1 MIKIIVPFA
10 VIIAIM
16 VIKKIPKIG
25 GDVRFALILGA
36 LAALL
41 MGGVYNPVE
50 WLQAGFSGLN
60 NVSFIIWLI
69 FFGALFSEVLVH
81 NGGMEAFLNF
91 MRSTFG
97 RTPKGLLVVMFLFCV
112 VGGALFGDATAAVT
126 IIGFLGINALAE
138 LKLEPEQITA
148 SLVMGSAM
156 GSIMPPISQAT
167 VLAASLVGLKDE
179 TPAITLTYFTVG
191 IGVILMSL
199 YASRWVKIK
208 QLPEELIPK
217 ESPKE
222 ILRNTWG
229 SMVSFV
235 LLFVIVLFQSLGH
248 NPIAFLDIALAGVKT
263 IPIIGGITNKIVLAV
278 VIAFIISFLYKPT
291 RDHTG
296 DIIKIGFRKMLL
308 PEVIMVCSAF
318 LIGAFRAGGQVAF
331 MQEFAASIQDSLL
344 KLTGSFTMV
353 MTGMITGLQSST
365 QTTIFTVLGPALTQ
379 IGVTPVHAT
388 VAGAH
393 LAMAG
398 QGLPPAD
405 MLTFLTVGLV
415 GGVIG
420 KQINPMKSMKYSCPQ
435 CIYFILVALVFL
447 FI

>member
-97 RTPKGLLVVMFLFCV
+97 RTPKGLLVVMILFCV

-235 LLFVIVLFQSLGH
+235 LLFVSFCSSLWATT
-248 NPIAFLDIALAGVKT
+248 PSLSLT
-263 IPIIGGITNKIVLAV
+263 P
-278 VIAFIISFLYKPT
+278 
-291 RDHTG
+291 
-296 DIIKIGFRKMLL
+296 LL
-308 PEVIMVCSAF
+308 PA
-318 LIGAFRAGGQVAF
+318 
-331 MQEFAASIQDSLL
+331 
-344 KLTGSFTMV
+344 
-353 MTGMITGLQSST
+353 
-365 QTTIFTVLGPALTQ
+365 
-379 IGVTPVHAT
+379 
-388 VAGAH
+388 
-393 LAMAG
+393 
-398 QGLPPAD
+398 
-405 MLTFLTVGLV
+405 
-415 GGVIG
+415 
-420 KQINPMKSMKYSCPQ
+420 
-435 CIYFILVALVFL
+435 
-447 FI
+447 